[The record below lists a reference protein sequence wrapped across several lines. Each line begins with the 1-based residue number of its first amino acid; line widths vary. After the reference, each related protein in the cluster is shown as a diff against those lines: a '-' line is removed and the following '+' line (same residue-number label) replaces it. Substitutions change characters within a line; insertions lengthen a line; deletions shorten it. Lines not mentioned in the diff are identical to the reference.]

1 MRLSAILFCLLSAL
15 SALADEPVRG
25 GFVVA
30 PIQSDSFVAYGD
42 CLAPKESTDGTATF
56 VCGSFV
62 VTIGAVATTDIEMPK
77 AIDRESYFTF
87 HDHCLIVKAPA
98 QLFSLDGKC
107 IATLKANAPLSI
119 GELPRVF
126 IARFKKGVAFKISS
140 KSK

>member
-15 SALADEPVRG
+15 SALADEPVHG

-30 PIQSDSFVAYGD
+30 PIQTDLFVAYGD
-42 CLAPKESTDGTATF
+42 CLAPKECSDGTATF

-62 VTIGAVATTDIEMPK
+62 VTIGAVAATDIEKPK
-77 AIDRESYFTF
+77 AIDCETYFTF
-87 HDHCLIVKAPA
+87 HDHSLIVNVPA

-126 IARFKKGVAFKISS
+126 IARFKNGAAFKISS

>member
-1 MRLSAILFCLLSAL
+1 MRISAFLLCLLSAL
-15 SALADEPVRG
+15 AVWADEPVHG

-30 PIQSDSFVAYGD
+30 PIQTDSFVAYGD
-42 CLAPKESTDGTATF
+42 CLAPKECTDGTAIF

-62 VTIGAVATTDIEMPK
+62 VTIGAVATTDIEIPK

-87 HDHCLIVKAPA
+87 QDHCLVVKAPA

-126 IARFKKGVAFKISS
+126 IARFKNGAAFKISS

>member
-1 MRLSAILFCLLSAL
+1 MRLSALLLFIFSAL
-15 SALADEPVRG
+15 AVCADEPVRG

-30 PIQSDSFVAYGD
+30 PIQSVSFVAYGD
-42 CLAPKESTDGTATF
+42 CLAPKECTDGTATF

-77 AIDRESYFTF
+77 SIDRESYFMF
-87 HDHCLIVKAPA
+87 HDHCLVVKAPA

-119 GELPRVF
+119 GKLPRVF
-126 IARFKKGVAFKISS
+126 IARFKNGAAFKISS
-140 KSK
+140 NSK

>member
-42 CLAPKESTDGTATF
+42 CLAPKECSDGTATF
-56 VCGSFV
+56 VCGTFV
-62 VTIGAVATTDIEMPK
+62 VTIGAVATTDIEKPK
-77 AIDRESYFTF
+77 AIDRETYFTF
-87 HDHCLIVKAPA
+87 HDHGLLVNVPA
-98 QLFSLDGKC
+98 QLYSLDGKC
-107 IATLKANAPLSI
+107 IATLKANAPLGI
-119 GELPRVF
+119 GNLPRVF
-126 IARFKKGVAFKISS
+126 IARFKNGVALKISS

>member
-15 SALADEPVRG
+15 SVFADEPVRG

-30 PIQSDSFVAYGD
+30 PIQSESFVAFGD
-42 CLAPKESTDGTATF
+42 CLAPKECSDGTATF

-77 AIDRESYFTF
+77 AIDCETYFTF
-87 HDHCLIVKAPA
+87 HDHSLIVNVPA

-107 IATLKANAPLSI
+107 IATLTANAPLSI

-126 IARFKKGVAFKISS
+126 IARFKNGAAFKISS